1 MDWTRKV
8 NPVIAFDEW
17 IFRERLDEAKN
28 FLRLRSAFRHDCEQ
42 FKVQINGVA
51 RHEVSFGSN
60 VAQIHRA

>member
-1 MDWTRKV
+1 
-8 NPVIAFDEW
+8 
-17 IFRERLDEAKN
+17 
-28 FLRLRSAFRHDCEQ
+28 LRLRSAFRHDCEQ